1 MMIKKIA
8 ITSVLLLASAGAQAT
23 LVGALSGSEWKVL
36 ANDDAGLNGFSG
48 TYDSTGNE
56 GSYADQDGEGTRASG
71 GQGYDT
77 EYLLYSIDGDKLT
90 IALQTGFD
98 LFDNRHG
105 GYTSGDLGLSFD
117 GVDNRN
123 YEYAVDFG
131 SASNWAGGSRG
142 ADAQGLYSV
151 NEWTDA
157 TKVRGINGVL
167 TMTDGDLVAG
177 GLMMPIQKGKEDL
190 GPTPGGNPSWSYYNI
205 MSIDLTTIGL
215 TGDGIS
221 LDAYWTMSCGN
232 DVITGRVPEPS
243 ILLLMSTGLGL
254 MLGGVAIRRKK
265 MS

>member
-1 MMIKKIA
+1 MIKQIA
-8 ITSVLLLASAGAQAT
+8 ITSVLLLASASAQAT
-23 LVGALSGSEWKVL
+23 LVGALSNPADNWKVL
-36 ANDDAGLNGFSG
+36 ASDDAGLDGKGG
-48 TYDSTGNE
+48 TYDSNGNQ
-56 GSYADQDGEGTRASG
+56 SNYDDQDSEGTRALG
-71 GQGYDT
+71 GQAYDT
-77 EYLLYSIDGDKLT
+77 EYLLYSIDGNKLT

-98 LFDNRHG
+98 LFDNKHG

-117 GVDNRN
+117 GIDNRG

-131 SASNWAGGSRG
+131 SSSNWLGGQQG

-157 TKVRGINGVL
+157 TRRRGINGVL

-177 GLMMPIQKGKEDL
+177 GLMMPIQKGREDL
-190 GPTPGGNPSWSYYNI
+190 DPTAGVSWSYYNI
-205 MSIDLTTIGL
+205 MTIDLNTLGL
-215 TGDGIS
+215 NGDEIS

-254 MLGGVAIRRKK
+254 LLGGVAIRRKK